1 MKKIQIITYEP
12 GKYTN
17 STQNI
22 DINNFNNLLSL
33 DNYEINVF
41 DLNNPQIWCEII
53 DKNDHPTGRM
63 YLTKDFISISQMIV
77 NSKKTKVLVCLPQNL
92 KYTCH
97 YYGNKKYYELKDVIN
112 VFIVV
117 LEHLTKVK
125 FQELYYENTF
135 TEVNGKEISGAFI
148 FSNYEDSKT
157 KSKDSNKITT
167 IEKNNIIFTSLN
179 LLGNKD
185 INILVDFLKHIGLIN
200 ENNDFPEWLYEFK
213 FNNDEQLLIDI
224 NNARSEI
231 DKYNKIIQETKLK
244 LDENM
249 KYKSILVN
257 NSNELTKVIY
267 EIIEYIFD
275 VDLSSFVDM
284 KKEDFLFEKNN
295 ISYIGEIKGVTSNV
309 RSEYISQLDV
319 HYYSYLDRLQE
330 EGVQKDIRKLL
341 IINYERN
348 KNVTERTA
356 VHQIQI
362 DLAIRNSILI
372 IDTLNLLKLYEGILK
387 GIISKQKMIEYVN
400 LKTGLCNIEDL
411 SRD

>member
-1 MKKIQIITYEP
+1 MEFKGGITVGVLGKTNAGKSSLVNALVGEKVSIVTPKKQTTRENILGILNLEDCQIVFVDTPGIHKTVDNLGKIMMKQVRSV
-12 GKYTN
+12 KYDVDLVLYV
-17 STQNI
+17 I
-22 DINNFNNLLSL
+22 DGSKQ
-33 DNYEINVF
+33 F
-41 DLNNPQIWCEII
+41 DLQEFENV
-53 DKNDHPTGRM
+53 KNM
-63 YLTKDFISISQMIV
+63 S
-77 NSKKTKVLVCLPQNL
+77 
-92 KYTCH
+92 
-97 YYGNKKYYELKDVIN
+97 
-112 VFIVV
+112 
-117 LEHLTKVK
+117 
-125 FQELYYENTF
+125 ENT
-135 TEVNGKEISGAFI
+135 NLILI
-148 FSNYEDSKT
+148 ISKT
-157 KSKDSNKITT
+157 DIAGF
-167 IEKNNIIFTSLN
+167 EKVYPL
-179 LLGNKD
+179 
-185 INILVDFLKHIGLIN
+185 
-200 ENNDFPEWLYEFK
+200 
-213 FNNDEQLLIDI
+213 
-224 NNARSEI
+224 I